1 MVGPVAVR
9 SGGPM
14 IFKSGRWIEFKGHTP
29 LFWKKVLAVMILAI
43 ILLSTIILLFIEWF
57 QTNTLPFILIF
68 VSIGILLLFLTAA
81 GVNFMMENLYV
92 RALLYQ
98 PEKDISFEK
107 VSNYLEELLKRKLR
121 EYKIKKEHNSIQ
133 YKTNSPMMDI
143 VISHTPENKVYG
155 IIIRDIDG
163 NNELMLNE
171 IKSLLI
177 DEFGMRDGGG
187 R

>member
-1 MVGPVAVR
+1 MVNPVTIR

-43 ILLSTIILLFIEWF
+43 ILLSLIILLFIEWF
-57 QTNTLPFILIF
+57 QTNTLPFIFIF
-68 VSIGILLLFLTAA
+68 ITIGILLLFLTAV
-81 GVNFMMENLYV
+81 GINFMMENLYV

-98 PEKDISFEK
+98 PEKDISFAK
-107 VSNYLEELLKRKLR
+107 LSGFIEELLKKKLR
-121 EYKIKKEHNSIQ
+121 EYKTKKEHNSIE
-133 YKTNSPMMDI
+133 YKTKSPMMDI
-143 VISHTPENKVYG
+143 VISHTLEEKVYG

-163 NNELMLNE
+163 TNELLLNE